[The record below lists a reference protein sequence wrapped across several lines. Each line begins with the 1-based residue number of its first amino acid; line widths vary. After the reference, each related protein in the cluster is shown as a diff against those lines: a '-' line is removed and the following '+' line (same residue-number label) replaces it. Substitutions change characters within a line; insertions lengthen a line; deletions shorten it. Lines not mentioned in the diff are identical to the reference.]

1 MNKKIYSNIIRSIK
15 SLLMTIEEIIS
26 IDKRG
31 RIYYN
36 TSINYRNTEISYKKN
51 SYISLI
57 KYDNYF
63 M

>member
-1 MNKKIYSNIIRSIK
+1 MNKKIYSNIIRNIK
-15 SLLMTIEEIIS
+15 SLLIAIEEIIS

-31 RIYYN
+31 RTYYN

-51 SYISLI
+51 SYISSI

-63 M
+63 R